1 MTELALDPTE
11 TRQPRTAAQG
21 KPPGRPLRRIALAS
35 ALGVAGLGAFAVA
48 SAFLSDLTGSRST
61 ARPPAVAK
69 QSAADWPDLMKDGL
83 PALATGS
90 LPEAGAPRQIALPA
104 ADAASTRITAGPA
117 AEPVPAAAPKPLA
130 AVEPA
135 VALPASTPAA
145 ATEATMPAVSK
156 PAVPKPAAPERAAAK
171 PAPTIENAPVIA
183 PARQAG
189 VLPPPNR
196 TAPTVAA
203 RPAETVRA
211 RTASTSFAALPPA
224 PDKAAAEKPAARAV
238 PTESRKDP
246 AKPAEAKA
254 EAAEQAKKKPEKTVA
269 ARKPQPTAVAS
280 AEPAAPAEPEETEVF
295 GIKVPTLAAT
305 GRRIGASVEALG
317 DAVKGLPDK
326 F

>member
-11 TRQPRTAAQG
+11 TRQPRTAAPS
-21 KPPGRPLRRIALAS
+21 KPPGRPLGRIALAS
-35 ALGVAGLGAFAVA
+35 ALGVAGLGAFAAA
-48 SAFLSDLTGSRST
+48 SAFMSDLTGSRST

-90 LPEAGAPRQIALPA
+90 LPEAAAPRRIALSA
-104 ADAASTRITAGPA
+104 ADASAEIAPARSPTGPV
-117 AEPVPAAAPKPLA
+117 AEPAPSVAPKPLA

-135 VALPASTPAA
+135 VARPSGTPAPMSA
-145 ATEATMPAVSK
+145 AS
-156 PAVPKPAAPERAAAK
+156 KPAAPETVAAK
-171 PAPTIENAPVIA
+171 PAPMIENAPVIA

-224 PDKAAAEKPAARAV
+224 PDKAAAEKPAARPV
-238 PTESRKDP
+238 PAESRKDP
-246 AKPAEAKA
+246 AKPAEVKA
-254 EAAEQAKKKPEKTVA
+254 EAAEHAKKKPEKAVA
-269 ARKPQPTAVAS
+269 ARKPAPTAVAS

-305 GRRIGASVEALG
+305 GRKIGAGVEALG
-317 DAVKGLPDK
+317 NAVKGLPDK